1 MPSDLTTAMR
11 DEGIE
16 LPVTY
21 VLTRERVRP
30 TNRWRADP
38 EWRIA
43 RQLDVPFA
51 TDVDVAAT
59 VRIDRRAP
67 DTVLAEL
74 LGITGPTASARLAGV
89 PAAGGWAAAD
99 GDHDTAWITP
109 FGEAVGAALHAELV
123 DPESPLTLRQRPG
136 DYSVVTAVRL
146 TQGDQ
151 AIDVLVGDPD
161 DGGVSSIAVPDG
173 FNAGPL
179 TIEIESIAERTTR
192 DRRYGETVVLPAAIS
207 EVGNIVASSM
217 PSEFD
222 TGCREDLVAV
232 GEEFVPVR
240 VAGSVAAA
248 FDGSALETTTCVDTV
263 TLESGTVA
271 VTGQQDRRSGL
282 QVDRLVLGGA
292 DARADAA
299 RSSDG
304 PTATVVESDRL
315 DRTITVENCS
325 EGCWLI
331 VGEGHHPSWQAASTA
346 GSLGPSQLIAGGFN
360 GWWIPPQDDDA
371 DRVGW
376 VDGPA
381 AAQRGD
387 RRQPRRRLRGR
398 SPGDHRSRPPASGP
412 APRPFRW
419 LGGPAHRRIAAERRR
434 RHRLGRARRTVRRC
448 AVGVV
453 GTRRRRG
460 RGRDRGVSDSR
471 GWSPSPPSCASPST
485 SSSRLATTIPR
496 RTPASRCGSRT
507 STISACSPPWPSP

>member
-1 MPSDLTTAMR
+1 M
-11 DEGIE
+11 
-16 LPVTY
+16 
-21 VLTRERVRP
+21 
-30 TNRWRADP
+30 
-38 EWRIA
+38 
-43 RQLDVPFA
+43 
-51 TDVDVAAT
+51 
-59 VRIDRRAP
+59 
-67 DTVLAEL
+67 
-74 LGITGPTASARLAGV
+74 
-89 PAAGGWAAAD
+89 
-99 GDHDTAWITP
+99 
-109 FGEAVGAALHAELV
+109 
-123 DPESPLTLRQRPG
+123 
-136 DYSVVTAVRL
+136 RL

-360 GWWIPPQDDDA
+360 GWWIPPQDTTLTVW
-371 DRVGW
+371 VGW
-376 VDGPA
+376 TAQRPLNAAIAVSLA
-381 AAQRGD
+381 AAFVAVVLAITDRARLPAGRRLDRSAGWAGLHTDGLRRSVVAAIAWVVLAGLFVDVRWAWWGLAGGAVVVATRRIRLAGLVAVAALVRIAIDVVITVGD
-387 RRQPRRRLRGR
+387 DHPPANAGFPLRFEDLHHLGLFAAVALAVSAFARRR
-398 SPGDHRSRPPASGP
+398 A
-412 APRPFRW
+412 
-419 LGGPAHRRIAAERRR
+419 
-434 RHRLGRARRTVRRC
+434 
-448 AVGVV
+448 
-453 GTRRRRG
+453 
-460 RGRDRGVSDSR
+460 
-471 GWSPSPPSCASPST
+471 
-485 SSSRLATTIPR
+485 
-496 RTPASRCGSRT
+496 
-507 STISACSPPWPSP
+507 